1 MYLMDAAQMDW
12 CKMKVVSP
20 LVARDCQ
27 RLDSSFHSLEQ
38 TQTGEG
44 QWLVM
49 IMTLRMRIV
58 DVQGLSASPTTDQ
71 PHEETL
77 KSTTGVVVQVPFLV
91 LVSVYQAFEG
101 RSQA

>member
-1 MYLMDAAQMDW
+1 MMDAAQMDW

-101 RSQA
+101 RSQV